1 MYAQIIDEVS
11 GGMIQMA
18 GLNED
23 GTLKYEG
30 GKVKI
35 QEKVTIGV
43 KW

>member
-11 GGMIQMA
+11 GGMIRMA

-30 GKVKI
+30 KVRI
-35 QEKVTIGV
+35 QEKVTIR
-43 KW
+43 